1 MMAAVL
7 ASWIGL
13 MIPLPQSAESVIPSG
28 TIPVGIVLHGWSVVT
43 EQQVITEYPTLGHRP
58 MKLMLPL
65 KLSVR
70 GSEVLLVGML
80 RSEGIELKPIRR
92 GVSRSAHWATTD
104 PSASPPLARY
114 EVRVI
119 RIEHIHPEPICE
131 LLRNEAGKLEAS
143 IGPLD
148 RRSRFVPDLR
158 SGSVI
163 ISCASPA
170 RLSRYVKLLAAA
182 DRPPVAG
189 THRPVLRH
197 WRVRF
202 SRASELAQQLD
213 RAWKE
218 RGGVPIHVVPHEAS
232 NNLLIRVP
240 KHIWPAVETLLEQLD
255 RASDS

>member
-1 MMAAVL
+1 MTVVL
-7 ASWIGL
+7 AAWIGL
-13 MIPLPQSAESVIPSG
+13 MIPIPQSEESVIPSG
-28 TIPVGIVLHGWSVVT
+28 TIPVGIVLQGWSVVT
-43 EQQVITEYPTLGHRP
+43 EQQVITEFPTLGHRP
-58 MKLMLPL
+58 LKMIRPMKLTV
-65 KLSVR
+65 S
-70 GSEVLLVGML
+70 GSEMLLLGML

-170 RLSRYVKLLAAA
+170 RLSRYVKLLDAA

-202 SRASELAQQLD
+202 SRASELAVELD
-213 RAWKE
+213 RAWTD
-218 RGGVPIHVVPHEAS
+218 RGGVPIHIVPHEAS

-240 KHIWPAVETLLEQLD
+240 KHLWPAVETLLEQLD
-255 RASDS
+255 RASGS

>member
-1 MMAAVL
+1 MITVVL

-13 MIPLPQSAESVIPSG
+13 MIPLPQTGESVIPSG
-28 TIPVGIVLHGWSVVT
+28 SIPAGIVLQGWSVLT
-43 EQQVITEYPTLGHRP
+43 EQQVITEYSTLGHRP
-58 MKLMLPL
+58 LKMIRPL
-65 KLSVR
+65 RLSVP
-70 GSEVLLVGML
+70 GCEILLLGML

-92 GVSRSAHWATTD
+92 GVSKSAHWATTD

-119 RIEHIHPEPICE
+119 RIEHVHPEPICK
-131 LLRNEAGKLEAS
+131 LLRNEAGKREAS
-143 IGPLD
+143 TGPLD

-170 RLSRYVKLLAAA
+170 RLSHYLKLLSAA

-197 WRVRF
+197 WRTRF
-202 SRASELAQQLD
+202 GRASELALELD
-213 RAWKE
+213 RAWE
-218 RGGVPIHVVPHEAS
+218 DRGGVPIHVVPHGPS
-232 NNLLIRVP
+232 NTLLIRVP
-240 KHIWPAVETLLEQLD
+240 KHIWPAVLTLLEQLD
-255 RASDS
+255 RDSDS